1 VRDQGVTTYPKSRRV
16 VLGHSPSSGVEPYFG
31 VVSSSSSRRL
41 DTLFHDWRDQAL
53 GANMWWEPKDR
64 DLFDYSHLE
73 EIVTETECEVIVALG
88 VVVAEAIFIPPIS
101 FEWFE
106 TDLYG
111 RRIRA
116 AMIPHPSGL
125 NRFYNDVDN
134 RITAADFFKE
144 ALLS

>member
-1 VRDQGVTTYPKSRRV
+1 MTTYPKSRRV

-41 DTLFHDWRDQAL
+41 DTLFHDWRYQAI
-53 GANMWWEPKDR
+53 GANVWWESKDR
-64 DLFDYSHLE
+64 DLVDMSHLE

-88 VVVAEAIFIPPIS
+88 TVVAETIGIVPVS
-101 FEWFE
+101 FEWQDTELF
-106 TDLYG
+106 G
-111 RRIRA
+111 RSILA

-134 RITAADFFKE
+134 RILAADFLKE